1 MKAHH
6 VLPIA
11 MTTLLFAC
19 NGILDQKEEHTTD
32 TVIQPVLIDTSSGPV
47 ATKDTTQPVFNINS
61 IPVSAQDLG
70 TFPFFNAPEGY
81 KYQNADTKDFDKQYL
96 AVNGKLIPFE
106 GKVFNA
112 DLDIDNAKNKGK
124 FNAQLLAKSYD
135 KVIVELGGV
144 KLNAVPVA
152 TEEMDRI
159 GKDELVAKKSGYALD
174 YNGRDIHTYVIR
186 QKDAEVWIQFSLLD
200 GESGRMT
207 ILQKGDMETLKITL
221 MKADDLK
228 KEIDATGKAILHIN
242 FDTDKTSFGKE
253 GDDAV
258 TEIKK
263 LLQQDGNL
271 KLSIEGHTDN
281 TGNAAKNKQLS
292 LARANAV
299 MNALVKA
306 GIRKDRLKAVGYGSE
321 KPVVD
326 NNTDEGKAQNR
337 RVELVK
343 L

>member
-159 GKDELVAKKSGYALD
+159 GKDELVAKKSGYAK
-174 YNGRDIHTYVIR
+174 V
-186 QKDAEVWIQFSLLD
+186 
-200 GESGRMT
+200 
-207 ILQKGDMETLKITL
+207 
-221 MKADDLK
+221 
-228 KEIDATGKAILHIN
+228 
-242 FDTDKTSFGKE
+242 
-253 GDDAV
+253 
-258 TEIKK
+258 
-263 LLQQDGNL
+263 
-271 KLSIEGHTDN
+271 
-281 TGNAAKNKQLS
+281 
-292 LARANAV
+292 
-299 MNALVKA
+299 VKA
-306 GIRKDRLKAVGYGSE
+306 A
-321 KPVVD
+321 
-326 NNTDEGKAQNR
+326 NC
-337 RVELVK
+337 
-343 L
+343 